1 MLIGAGTVLDE
12 ATARISGA
20 RFVVSPSFNENTA
33 KECNLYAVPY
43 MPGCFSPTEI
53 QSALT
58 YGADVVKIFPGSI
71 AGKGIISEIHGPFPY
86 VNVMPSGG
94 VSLGNMHEWFASG
107 AYVVGVGGGLVGPAK
122 NDDYKAVLHNAQAFH
137 NEFQSIIYANSAVTR
152 NVPVKA

>member
-1 MLIGAGTVLDE
+1 
-12 ATARISGA
+12 
-20 RFVVSPSFNENTA
+20 
-33 KECNLYAVPY
+33 

-152 NVPVKA
+152 KVPVKA